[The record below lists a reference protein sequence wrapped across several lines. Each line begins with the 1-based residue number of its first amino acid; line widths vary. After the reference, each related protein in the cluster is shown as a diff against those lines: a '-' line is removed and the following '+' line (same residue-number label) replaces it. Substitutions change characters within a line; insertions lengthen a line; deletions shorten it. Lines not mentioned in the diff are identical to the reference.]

1 MEIDQLKRINLPE
14 FLGRHYSVQ
23 VANGKAHCPFHPP
36 DVNRSFSVFENGSGV
51 WLWKCFHDGEAGG
64 SIIDFV
70 SRKDGLS
77 VADSIKK
84 IKQLEGLEDRK
95 APSCQPERRIEKVY
109 EYTNEAGEL
118 LFQKVRYTPKAFSCR
133 RPWKD
138 GWSYS
143 LGGLKAVP
151 YRLAKI
157 KGEAR
162 IFLCEGEK
170 DADLLASLG
179 YASTSAPFGA
189 GSWRPELTPYF
200 RGKTVFICYDVG
212 NEEKTAKI
220 AAELRSVAKEVF
232 IISVP
237 IERREADISDFLAVH
252 PLPEDK
258 TTAIEELIFSAVK
271 YETPK
276 AKAQEGVFVGSFE
289 EFMAA
294 DIAKAEPLVEPLVF
308 RSGFSMVG
316 GMKGTHKSFFV
327 IQLGL
332 HLAAGRSPFLN
343 SPINR
348 AARVL
353 LIQQEISVGFMRDR
367 LQRIN
372 QSDPIDTAGR
382 FIPVTTTANQIKL
395 ISQKG
400 LDQMRGWIDK
410 FEPELLI
417 LDPISSFHDTQ
428 ENDSVAQ
435 AKIRDILNRLKAQY
449 NMAVLISHHFSSKRS
464 QNDPFAPTEAGGW
477 FRGHSCLT
485 DAADVL
491 ICLHRLPG
499 QRENSGLAL
508 SYEDYNQVQ
517 VQLRNG
523 RWPERFAI
531 EFDEETFLLRVSDVW
546 HEMGR
551 KIIPDQI
558 VSLLRANNGEMK
570 RQDVM
575 NHFGRL
581 DISVM
586 TVKKA
591 IEEAVSQGLI
601 EKVQLFGRGAPVL
614 LKLREVGRKEGA
626 E

>member
-1 MEIDQLKRINLPE
+1 MEINQLKKINLPE
-14 FLGRHYSVQ
+14 FLGRQYQVQ
-23 VANGKAHCPFHPP
+23 VTGGKAHCPFHPP
-36 DVNRSFSVFENGSGV
+36 DLNQSFSVYENGAGI
-51 WLWKCFHDGEAGG
+51 WLWKDFHDADAGG

-70 SRKDGLS
+70 ALKDGLS
-77 VADSIKK
+77 VAAAIQK
-84 IKQLEGLEDRK
+84 IKQLEGLEDRP
-95 APSCQPERRIEKVY
+95 APARSTERRIEKVY
-109 EYTNEAGEL
+109 EYTDEAGEL

-151 YRLAKI
+151 YRLSKI

-170 DADLLASLG
+170 DADLLAGLG
-179 YASTSAPFGA
+179 YAATSPPWGA
-189 GSWRPELTPYF
+189 GSWRPELNPYF
-200 RGKTVFICYDVG
+200 RGKTVYICYDVG
-212 NEEKTAKI
+212 NEDKSKKI
-220 AAELRSVAKEVF
+220 AAELRGSIKEIF
-232 IISVP
+232 ILSVP
-237 IERREADISDFLAVH
+237 LEKREADISDYLGVH

-258 TTAIEELIFSAVK
+258 TAAFEELIFSAVK
-271 YETPK
+271 YEPPK
-276 AKAQEGVFVGSFE
+276 AKAPDGVFIGSLE

-294 DIAKAEPLVEPLVF
+294 DIAKAEPLVDPLVF
-308 RSGFSMVG
+308 RSGFSMAG

-343 SPINR
+343 SAIAQP
-348 AARVL
+348 ARVL
-353 LIQQEISVGFMRDR
+353 LIQQEISVGFMRER
-367 LQRIN
+367 LQKIN
-372 QSDPIDTAGR
+372 EANPIDTAGR
-382 FIPVTTTANQIKL
+382 FIPVTTTANQIRL

-400 LDQMRGWIDK
+400 LDQVKGWIDK

-435 AKIRDILNRLKAQY
+435 AKIRDVLNRLKAQY
-449 NMAVLISHHFSSKRS
+449 NMAVLITHHFSSKRS
-464 QNDPFAPTEAGGW
+464 QNDPLAPTEAGGW
-477 FRGHSCLT
+477 FRGHSCLS

-499 QRENSGLAL
+499 QRENPGLSR

-546 HEMGR
+546 REMGR
-551 KIIPDQI
+551 KIIPGQ
-558 VSLLRANNGEMK
+558 VCTLLEANDGEMR
-570 RQDVM
+570 RQDVI
-575 NHFGRL
+575 NSLARGG
-581 DISVM
+581 ISPMAVRR
-586 TVKKA
+586 A
-591 IEEAVSQGLI
+591 IDEAVGQGQV
-601 EKVQLFGRGAPVL
+601 EKKQLFGKGAPVML
-614 LKLREVGRKEGA
+614 RLKSAASLI
-626 E
+626 